1 LEKRPGCD
9 GEDVTL
15 ILWSS
20 DARTYYPMAA
30 FTAAQ
35 LNTEVK
41 RFEILQR
48 PQIRTWIQ
56 DDAAAVVAAGE
67 AAHAPVLSPEG
78 AFVSVFGSD
87 FVSVVV
93 LSDEEPP
100 AFEA

>member
-1 LEKRPGCD
+1 
-9 GEDVTL
+9 
-15 ILWSS
+15 
-20 DARTYYPMAA
+20 MAA

-48 PQIRTWIQ
+48 PQIRAWIQ

-87 FVSVVV
+87 FGSDFGSVVV
-93 LSDEEPP
+93 LSDEE